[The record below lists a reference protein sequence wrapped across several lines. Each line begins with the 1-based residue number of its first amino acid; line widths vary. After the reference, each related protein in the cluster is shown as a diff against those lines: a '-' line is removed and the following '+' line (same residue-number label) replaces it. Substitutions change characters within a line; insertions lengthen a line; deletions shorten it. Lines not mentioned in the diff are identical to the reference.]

1 MRLSLLTTLV
11 WLILIAADAQ
21 TTFSGRVVADD
32 SKRGLGW
39 ASVVAEN
46 DAHKPVAFTQ
56 TKENGTF
63 VLKIPEGKQATYITA
78 SMLGYAKQTINIGN
92 FHNGQ
97 TIALKE
103 EQLQLKEVKVTSK
116 RLKQRSDTLVYSVAG
131 FRQAQDRSIA
141 DVIAKMPGLEVSQ
154 TGVIKYQGKPITD
167 FYIEGLDMM
176 GGNYSMAS
184 ENINANKV
192 KNVEVL
198 TNHQKVKALRGVQF
212 SDHAAL
218 NIVLEEDAKNTW
230 IGLLEA
236 GLGATLQDGPADRL
250 LRDGRLMAMM
260 FGGKKQSLSMYK
272 WNNTGK
278 DIKNELRDLTNTIR
292 TMDDTPNMTSNIGL
306 SAPDLMQQR
315 YLMNDS
321 RLLATNWLHKVGN
334 DATLRLQLNGYLDE
348 TEGHRSTETVYSSA
362 MGGDIIT
369 EDAQGERNSSEWK
382 GELKYE
388 KNGSKLFVT
397 NVVSGYID
405 FNKGWAETMLNGS
418 SVRQQSS
425 PRKRWINENLQIV
438 KALGNDRTLRFNAS
452 AGYSYM
458 PGTLLLIDS
467 TSQHIDQHATKAS
480 INAQFRHKLLGK
492 LYISYLAGI
501 DYNDQRFYI
510 RKDMKEAGH
519 EDYQQLNSYL
529 QPSLNLQ
536 RNSLK
541 WTLSLPLRLISQHS
555 GHQHLTKIIAEPST
569 RIEYQLTSSIT
580 AKGSYQYGWRP
591 AMLASF
597 TEVPVYTNYRSY
609 TTGIGEFY
617 ASESHIGTLRL
628 EYANPIDGLFG
639 NVDASCSY
647 QDKMPVYNNFLDGLV
662 YHSEATGEYRS
673 NTSWVLGGRLSKSLG
688 SMKFMMTLNGQ
699 MARTYST
706 AMMNGQQ
713 WPFRYDNYR
722 AGISFSLRPWQ
733 ILSIEESSHYQYG
746 KQNSSDN
753 HALDSRAI
761 RSFDHQLKIFI
772 LPKNW
777 QIEWTNE
784 MYHSNDQSVSFNYF
798 SDVQVSYRTKTIEA
812 SIRMSNIFG
821 NSSYERRHVSSYA
834 TTCTINRLRPKEILA
849 KISIDL

>member
-1 MRLSLLTTLV
+1 MRLKYVLLMMMSP
-11 WLILIAADAQ
+11 IACLAQ
-21 TTFSGRVVADD
+21 TQLTGKVIAENTKKS
-32 SKRGLGW
+32 LGW
-39 ASVVAEN
+39 VSVVAEN

-56 TKENGTF
+56 TKENGMF
-63 VLKIPEGKQATYITA
+63 VLKIPEGPPASYIMV
-78 SMLGYAKQTINIGN
+78 SMLGYAKQTISIAN

-97 TIALKE
+97 TITLKE

-116 RLKQRSDTLVYSVAG
+116 RLKQRSDTLFYSVAG

-176 GGNYSMAS
+176 GGNYSLAS
-184 ENINANKV
+184 ENLNAVKV
-192 KNVEVL
+192 KEVQVL

-212 SDHAAL
+212 SDRAAL
-218 NIVLEEDAKNTW
+218 NLVLEEDAKDTW

-236 GLGATLQDGPADRL
+236 GLGATLQNGPADRL

-278 DIKNELRDLTNTIR
+278 DIKNEVRDLTNTIQ
-292 TMDDTPNMTSNIGL
+292 TMDDTPNMTSSIGL

-321 RLLATNWLHKVGN
+321 RLLATNWLFKTGK
-334 DATLRLQLNGYLDE
+334 DATMRLQLNGYLDE

-362 MGGDIIT
+362 MGGTVII
-369 EDAQGERNSSEWK
+369 EDAEGERNSSEWK

-397 NVVSGYID
+397 NVVSGYVD
-405 FNKGWAETMLNGS
+405 FNKGWAETWLNDS
-418 SVRQQSS
+418 SVHQKSS

-438 KALGNDRTLRFNAS
+438 KVLGNDRTLSFNAS
-452 AGYSYM
+452 AGYNYM

-480 INAQFRHKLLGK
+480 VSVQFRHKLFGK
-492 LYISYLAGI
+492 IYISYLAGM
-501 DYNDQRFYI
+501 DYSDQRFCVLNNN
-510 RKDMKEAGH
+510 KETGH
-519 EDYQQLNSYL
+519 DNYQQLNSYL

-541 WTLSLPLRLISQHS
+541 WTFSLPLRLINQQSNNQN
-555 GHQHLTKIIAEPST
+555 QTKIIAEPST
-569 RIEYQLTSSIT
+569 RIEYQLTNSIT

-591 AMLASF
+591 AILASF

-609 TTGIGEFY
+609 STGIGEFY
-617 ASESHIGTLRL
+617 ASESHLGTLRL
-628 EYANPIDGLFG
+628 EYANPINGLFA
-639 NVDASCSY
+639 NLNASCSY
-647 QDKMPVYNNFLDGLV
+647 QDKIPVYNNFLDGLV
-662 YHSEATGEYRS
+662 YHTEATGEYRS
-673 NTSWVLGGRLSKSLG
+673 NTSWALAGRLSKSLG
-688 SMKFMMTLNGQ
+688 SMKFLMTLNGQ
-699 MARTYST
+699 MARVYST

-784 MYHSNDQSVSFNYF
+784 MYHSNDHSVSFTYF
-798 SDVQVSYRTKTIEA
+798 SDIQVSYRTKKWEVGIQ
-812 SIRMSNIFG
+812 MNNIFG
-821 NSSYERRHVSSYA
+821 TREYERHYISSYYA
-834 TTCTINRLRPKEILA
+834 CYVISHLRPREILC
-849 KISIDL
+849 KVSYDM

>member
-292 TMDDTPNMTSNIGL
+292 TMDDTPNITSNIGL

-321 RLLATNWLHKVGN
+321 RLLATNWLHKVG
-334 DATLRLQLNGYLDE
+334 
-348 TEGHRSTETVYSSA
+348 
-362 MGGDIIT
+362 
-369 EDAQGERNSSEWK
+369 
-382 GELKYE
+382 
-388 KNGSKLFVT
+388 
-397 NVVSGYID
+397 
-405 FNKGWAETMLNGS
+405 
-418 SVRQQSS
+418 
-425 PRKRWINENLQIV
+425 
-438 KALGNDRTLRFNAS
+438 
-452 AGYSYM
+452 
-458 PGTLLLIDS
+458 
-467 TSQHIDQHATKAS
+467 
-480 INAQFRHKLLGK
+480 
-492 LYISYLAGI
+492 
-501 DYNDQRFYI
+501 
-510 RKDMKEAGH
+510 
-519 EDYQQLNSYL
+519 
-529 QPSLNLQ
+529 
-536 RNSLK
+536 
-541 WTLSLPLRLISQHS
+541 
-555 GHQHLTKIIAEPST
+555 
-569 RIEYQLTSSIT
+569 
-580 AKGSYQYGWRP
+580 
-591 AMLASF
+591 
-597 TEVPVYTNYRSY
+597 
-609 TTGIGEFY
+609 
-617 ASESHIGTLRL
+617 
-628 EYANPIDGLFG
+628 
-639 NVDASCSY
+639 
-647 QDKMPVYNNFLDGLV
+647 
-662 YHSEATGEYRS
+662 
-673 NTSWVLGGRLSKSLG
+673 
-688 SMKFMMTLNGQ
+688 
-699 MARTYST
+699 
-706 AMMNGQQ
+706 
-713 WPFRYDNYR
+713 
-722 AGISFSLRPWQ
+722 
-733 ILSIEESSHYQYG
+733 
-746 KQNSSDN
+746 
-753 HALDSRAI
+753 
-761 RSFDHQLKIFI
+761 
-772 LPKNW
+772 
-777 QIEWTNE
+777 
-784 MYHSNDQSVSFNYF
+784 
-798 SDVQVSYRTKTIEA
+798 
-812 SIRMSNIFG
+812 
-821 NSSYERRHVSSYA
+821 
-834 TTCTINRLRPKEILA
+834 
-849 KISIDL
+849 